1 MAITYTS
8 TLTDSIAALYEK
20 DFLEE
25 KRKTSVW
32 AQDGLVNWKFAL
44 GGENLRGSSIQIPMI
59 AEMALATTA
68 LTETS
73 DVTPV
78 ALADYACTVS
88 FYEYGNVAQTT
99 RMLDLESYPDLGKMA
114 AFAVAQNHAKSI
126 DSIVRTAAIGGTWV
140 AYVSGVGTRTGLD
153 TTNDLLTFADLMLL
167 KGLIADASITGF
179 GNDHALLVHPLVIA
193 GLAGDTSFLA
203 ADAYK
208 AGSPIMFNGEIGKC
222 AGFKFI
228 SHEYGKLYLSGGSTA
243 QAATTTSEAITAGD
257 TTVCLTASANI
268 VAGDYIT
275 VGTLEATSA
284 EQVLVTGYS
293 SGSTAT
299 VIGRGNSATNFGFKY
314 AHDSGVAATES
325 ANAAGI
331 VVVGRNSLFGA
342 YAKDIGRDGRV
353 RIEWAKTN
361 IPERFLNHSWYWIG
375 GVGRNEHALLR
386 FECAVPGGILGN
398 NMLA

>member
-8 TLTDSIAALYEK
+8 TLTDSIATLYEK
-20 DFLEE
+20 DYLEE
-25 KRKTSVW
+25 CRKTSVW
-32 AQDGLVNWKFAL
+32 AQDGLVNWKYAL

-99 RMLDLESYPDLGKMA
+99 RMLDIENYADMGKMA
-114 AFAVAQNHAKSI
+114 AFAVAQNKAKSI
-126 DSIVRTAAIGGTWV
+126 DSLVRTAAIGGTWV
-140 AYVSGVGTRTGLD
+140 SYVSGVGTRTGLD

-179 GNDHALLVHPLVIA
+179 GNDHALLVHPLV
-193 GLAGDTSFLA
+193 LAGIASDSNFLTA
-203 ADAYK
+203 EAYK
-208 AGSPIMFNGEIGKC
+208 GNGTVFNGEVGKM
-222 AGFKFI
+222 AGFRFI

-243 QAATTTSEAITAGD
+243 QAATTTSAAITAGD
-257 TTVCLTASANI
+257 TTVTLTASANI

-275 VGTLEATSA
+275 IGTLEDSGA
-284 EQVLVTGYS
+284 EQVMVTGYS

-299 VIGRGNSATNFGFKY
+299 IMGRGNSATNFGCKY
-314 AHDSGVAATES
+314 AHASGAAVTEA

-331 VVVGRNSLFGA
+331 VVAGRNSLFGA
-342 YAKDIGRDGRV
+342 YARDIGKDGRV

-386 FECAVPGGILGN
+386 FECAVPGGIIGN
-398 NMLA
+398 NMLQ

>member
-8 TLTDSIAALYEK
+8 TLTDSVATLYEK
-20 DFLEE
+20 DYLEE
-25 KRKTSVW
+25 CRKTSVW
-32 AQDGLVNWKFAL
+32 AQDGLVNWKYAL

-99 RMLDLESYPDLGKMA
+99 RMLDIENYADMGKMA
-114 AFAVAQNHAKSI
+114 AFAVAQNKAKSI
-126 DSIVRTAAIGGTWV
+126 DSLVRTAAIGGTWV
-140 AYVSGVGTRTGLD
+140 SYVSGVGTRTGLD

-167 KGLIADASITGF
+167 KGLMADASITGF
-179 GNDHALLVHPLVIA
+179 GNDHALLVHPLV
-193 GLAGDTSFLA
+193 LAGVASDSNFLTA
-203 ADAYK
+203 EAYK
-208 AGSPIMFNGEIGKC
+208 GNGTVFNGEVGKM
-222 AGFKFI
+222 AGFRFI

-243 QAATTTSEAITAGD
+243 QAATKTSAAITAGD
-257 TTVCLTASANI
+257 TTVTLTDSTGI
-268 VAGDYIT
+268 TAGDYIT
-275 VGTLEATSA
+275 IGTLEDSGA
-284 EQVLVTGYS
+284 EQVMVTGYS

-299 VIGRGNSATNFGFKY
+299 IMGRGNSATSFGCKY
-314 AHDSGVAATES
+314 AHASGAAVTEA

-331 VVVGRNSLFGA
+331 VVAGRNSLFGA
-342 YAKDIGRDGRV
+342 YARDIGKDGRV

-386 FECAVPGGILGN
+386 FECAVPGGIIGN
-398 NMLA
+398 NMLQ